1 MIDANVHF
9 RTIGL
14 QTTYVKLD
22 AGFSATLR
30 IVEGILTPSQLRC
43 YFNQLHTKNL
53 TRRELSNNVLLLFLE

>member
-14 QTTYVKLD
+14 QTTVCSLY

-30 IVEGILTPSQLRC
+30 IYEGILTPSQ
-43 YFNQLHTKNL
+43 Y
-53 TRRELSNNVLLLFLE
+53 V